1 MACPTRHREMRGC
14 VIYSRAAIVQKFS
27 IQKTKNPAW
36 PNLRSMG
43 TPNARVT
50 SEYQSESRKYESSAV
65 PKRKVKADCRLSCP
79 PRRSPFTF
87 KIWKMEKVKVRSCTI
102 AGLLGRA
109 SDQVQRDGLAS
120 QLALTKIIPTIVGP
134 MACGTSNGSR
144 STCLAAYGDD
154 KHSLQRRAVCTALA
168 LPACDPR
175 KTPVDSPPTF
185 ARTGLTTARTAGVTL
200 ELAVICCRADAV

>member
-1 MACPTRHREMRGC
+1 MWGC
-14 VIYSRAAIVQKFS
+14 VFYSRAAIVQKFS
-27 IQKTKNPAW
+27 IQKTKNPTW

-50 SEYQSESRKYESSAV
+50 SEYQRESKKYESIAV
-65 PKRKVKADCRLSCP
+65 PKRKVKADCRFSCP
-79 PRRSPFTF
+79 PRRSPLTF
-87 KIWKMEKVKVRSCTI
+87 KIWKMEKVKVSSCTI
-102 AGLLGRA
+102 ARSLERA
-109 SDQVQRDGLAS
+109 SNQMQRDGLAQ
-120 QLALTKIIPTIVGP
+120 QLPLTKIIPTIVGP
-134 MACGTSNGSR
+134 MACGMSKGSR

-175 KTPVDSPPTF
+175 KAPVDSPPNF
-185 ARTGLTTARTAGVTL
+185 ARTGLTTARMAGVTL